1 MRAVYAGVVAML
13 WSTGSMAL
21 LAQSGRPLD
30 RIVDP
35 LAGLTI
41 EQTVAAALDKLPALR
56 AARAAVAAAQARR
69 TQAGLRPNPSVSAGW
84 REEIG
89 GMDRMNEL
97 SVTVPLDLFRRG
109 ARVALAESGIA
120 VADAE
125 ARRAI
130 LAAELEVRSRYAAV
144 LAATRRAE
152 VASELES
159 TAQRTYQLLAA
170 RVEEGAAPPLDR
182 DLARVEFERMAA
194 RARAAWA
201 DAEGAIL
208 DLGRSMGLV
217 AAGNLRVRG
226 SLEALIADTDVVG
239 LAAGEPAARIDAR
252 PDVQAA
258 DARIREREAGINRAR
273 SEGRWDLSMAAGY
286 ARMRSGFPFTAF
298 DGGGR
303 LRGIEATFH
312 NVSLGA
318 MVMVPLFNRNQ
329 GAVSEAIAER
339 SLAEAEAAAARLTA
353 ASELARA
360 SIALRAALDVAER
373 YRASILPQSVRNME
387 TVTERYEL
395 GRGTLFDVLQAR
407 QQLLQVQ
414 DEYTEALRRAYDAYV
429 AALGAR
435 GGLQR

>member
-1 MRAVYAGVVAML
+1 MRAVYAGAVAML
-13 WSTGSMAL
+13 WSAASGGPF
-21 LAQSGRPLD
+21 AQSERSLEQ
-30 RIVDP
+30 IVDP
-35 LAGLTI
+35 VAGLTI
-41 EQTVAAALDKLPALR
+41 EQTVTAARETLPSLR
-56 AARAAVAAAQARR
+56 AARAAVAAAEARR
-69 TQAGLRPNPSVSAGW
+69 AQAGLRPNPSVSAGW

-89 GMDRMNEL
+89 GMDRMNDV
-97 SVTVPLDLFRRG
+97 SVTVPLDVLRRG

-120 VADAE
+120 VAEAE
-125 ARRAI
+125 ARLAM
-130 LAAELEVRSRYAAV
+130 LAAEIEVRSRYAAV

-159 TAQRTYQLLAA
+159 TARRTYQLLAA
-170 RVEEGAAPPLDR
+170 RVEEGATPPLDR

-201 DAEGAIL
+201 DAERAIV
-208 DLGRSMGLV
+208 DLRQSMGL
-217 AAGNLRVRG
+217 AAADNLRVRG
-226 SLEALIADTDVVG
+226 SLEALIAEPDVVA
-239 LAAGEPAARIDAR
+239 LAAGAPAHEIDAR

-258 DARIREREAGINRAR
+258 DARVREREAGINRAR
-273 SEGRWDLSMAAGY
+273 SEGRWDLSVSAGY
-286 ARMRSGFPFTAF
+286 ARMRSGFPFSAF
-298 DGGGR
+298 DGRGQ

-312 NVSLGA
+312 NVSVGA

-339 SLAEAEAAAARLTA
+339 SIAEAEAATARLTA

-360 SIALRAALDVAER
+360 SIDLRAALDVAER

-387 TVTERYEL
+387 TVTGRYEL

-414 DEYTEALRRAYDAYV
+414 DEYTDALRRGYDAYV
-429 AALGAR
+429 AAIGAR
-435 GGLQR
+435 GGVAR